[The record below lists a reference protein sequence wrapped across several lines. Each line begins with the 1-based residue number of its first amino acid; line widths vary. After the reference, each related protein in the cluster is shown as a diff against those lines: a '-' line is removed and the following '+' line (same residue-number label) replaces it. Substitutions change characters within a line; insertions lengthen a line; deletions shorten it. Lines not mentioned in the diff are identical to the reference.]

1 MRKSM
6 SGKGVECLF
15 RLEEG
20 MKRIYFDN
28 NATTPIHPE
37 VAEFVE
43 PFWRGL
49 FGNPSS
55 LHWAGREVG
64 GYYDKAQE
72 QVAQLI
78 NAHPGEIVFTSCG
91 TESDNH
97 AIKGT
102 AYAKKNLGQHIITT
116 KVEHPGVLNSCNYL
130 ETKGFEVT
138 YLPVDSY
145 GRLEPGD
152 VKKAIR
158 DDTILISVMYANNET
173 GTLLPIK
180 EIGEIAREK
189 GIIFHSD
196 MVQAIGKIE
205 IDVNAL
211 NVDLASFS
219 GHKVYAPKGIG
230 ALYIR
235 GGLDIDNLIHGG
247 HQEADRRAGTEN
259 MIGISALGKACELI
273 KEEMAAVNGKVE
285 ALRKKLLE
293 GIKDRIDHVRLNGHP
308 EHRLPNTLNISIEY
322 AEAESLLIALD
333 FNGIA
338 VSSGSACSSGST
350 EPSHV
355 LLSMGIPHE
364 ICQSAIRI
372 SLGRENTEE
381 EVDYA
386 LSIMPGVVARLREMS
401 PLYKKRESGTI
412 SKIY

>member
-1 MRKSM
+1 
-6 SGKGVECLF
+6 
-15 RLEEG
+15 
-20 MKRIYFDN
+20 MKRIYLDN

-43 PFWRGL
+43 PFWKGL

-55 LHWAGREVG
+55 LHWAGREVR
-64 GYYDKAQE
+64 GYYDRAQE
-72 QVAQLI
+72 QVAGFI
-78 NAHPGEIVFTSCG
+78 NAQPGEIVFTSCG

-102 AYAKKNLGQHIITT
+102 AYVKKDQGRHIITT
-116 KVEHPGVLNSCNYL
+116 KVEHPGVLNACKYL
-130 ETKGFEVT
+130 ETRGYEVT
-138 YLPVDSY
+138 YLPVDIH

-180 EIGEIAREK
+180 EIGEIAHDR

-205 IDVNAL
+205 IDMHAL

-219 GHKVYAPKGIG
+219 GHKVYAPKGVG
-230 ALYIR
+230 ALYIKE
-235 GGLDIDNLIHGG
+235 GLDIDNLIHGG
-247 HQEADRRAGTEN
+247 HQEAGRRAGTEN
-259 MIGISALGKACELI
+259 MIGIAALGKACELMQ
-273 KEEMAAVNGKVE
+273 EEMATENGKVE
-285 ALRKKLLE
+285 VLRKKLFE
-293 GIKDRIDHVRLNGHP
+293 GITDSIDHVRLNGHP

-322 AEAESLLIALD
+322 VEAESLLIALD
-333 FNGIA
+333 FNGVA

-355 LLSMGIPHE
+355 LLSMNIPPE
-364 ICQSAIRI
+364 ICQSAIRM

-381 EVDYA
+381 DVDYV
-386 LSIMPGVVARLREMS
+386 LSIMPGVVARLREIS
-401 PLYKKRESGTI
+401 PFYKR
-412 SKIY
+412 